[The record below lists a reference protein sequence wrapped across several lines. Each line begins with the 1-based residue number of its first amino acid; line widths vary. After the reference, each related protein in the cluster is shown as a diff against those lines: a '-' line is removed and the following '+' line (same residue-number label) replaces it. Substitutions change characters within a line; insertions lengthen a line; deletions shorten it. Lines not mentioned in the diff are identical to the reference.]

1 MRGPTRDRRRGLVHD
16 ALRVIAADPARRLEL
31 DDVAHEIATSRR
43 SLQRAFEV
51 QGITFRQAVSVARI
65 HRAKILFAESDAPV
79 YVVARQVGYRS
90 KAEFTKAFKRH
101 TGELPSAYRRA
112 MRRKRDMERQW
123 VAPVMQ
129 REPQY
134 A

>member
-1 MRGPTRDRRRGLVHD
+1 M
-16 ALRVIAADPARRLEL
+16 IAADPTRRLEL
-31 DDVAHEIATSRR
+31 DDVAREVATSRR

-51 QGITFRQAVSVARI
+51 QGITFRQAVGVARI

-79 YVVARQVGYRS
+79 YVVAKQVGYQS
-90 KAEFTKAFKRH
+90 KAEFAKAFKRH

-112 MRRKRDMERQW
+112 MRERRKREMERQW
-123 VAPVMQ
+123 VAPIVQ